1 MGLSRH
7 AIRYNAIG
15 LFLSESPGSNPEPK
29 NIYFFN
35 RTQSTTLA
43 IDVAR
48 QDIQQIGDEDFLDR
62 KIVTEAST
70 NLSFEYLLTDGYEE
84 KTLGLNIA
92 AGGDTFPSGTI
103 YSGLKEDKNAFLVIG
118 EEPFDLTG
126 YAHRPNGY
134 SGTDAIGVGN
144 CFITD
149 YSLSAGVGDIAKA
162 SVSMVGS
169 NVRYSCVGSGEGGTG
184 WISSMGD
191 LGYTLTQLDGFVNL
205 EDGGKVKLEQSEAA
219 SYKDG
224 VPFPSLN
231 LAAGGTDV
239 SGAPISYLGEDDD
252 GNEVTKILQNPGTG
266 LVFEPTLYNSPVSAI
281 APGGINVRL
290 KNLNIGGPIISGD
303 RQGTCTKGS
312 ANIQSFNISLPFA
325 REDLYGIGS
334 MHAYGRKMKYPQ
346 IGTISFSILSSAFES
361 GNFKDLFCDD
371 EIYNIEID
379 LNNHCDFTCAPSSE
393 HDSFMKFVINNAKL
407 DGYSF
412 GEAIGSFA
420 TVDCN
425 FSFGISR
432 KNGFFMSGSF
442 T

>member
-7 AIRYNAIG
+7 AIRYNSIG
-15 LFLSESPGSNPEPK
+15 LFLSESPGNNPEPK

-35 RTQSTTLA
+35 RAQSTTLA

-48 QDIQQIGDEDFLDR
+48 QDIQHIGDEDFLDR
-62 KIVTEAST
+62 KIVTSANT
-70 NLSFEYLLTDGYEE
+70 QLNFEYLLTDGYEE

-92 AGGDTFPSGTI
+92 SGGGAFPGGTI

-126 YAHRPNGY
+126 YAHKPNGY

-144 CFITD
+144 CFITN
-149 YSLSAGVGDIAKA
+149 YSISAGVGDIAKA

-184 WISSMGD
+184 WINAMAD
-191 LGYTLTQLDGFVNL
+191 LGYTLTQLDGLVNL
-205 EDGGKVKLEQSEAA
+205 EDGGKVKLQQSETA
-219 SYKDG
+219 SYEAG

-231 LAAGGTDV
+231 LAEGGTDV
-239 SGAPISYLGEDDD
+239 IGTPISYLGEDED
-252 GNEVTKILQNPGTG
+252 GNEVTKVVQNPGTG
-266 LVFEPTLYNSPVSAI
+266 LVFSPTLYNSPVSAI
-281 APGGINVRL
+281 TPGGINVRL
-290 KNLNIGGPIISGD
+290 KNLNIGGPIISGYNE
-303 RQGTCTKGS
+303 GTCTKGS
-312 ANIQSFNISLPFA
+312 ANIQNFNISLPFA

-334 MHAYGRKMKYPQ
+334 MYAYGRKMKYPQ
-346 IGTISFSILSSAFES
+346 IGTISFSLLSSAFES

-393 HDSFMKFVINNAKL
+393 HNSLMKFVINNAKL

-412 GEAIGSFA
+412 GETIGSFA

-432 KNGFFMSGSF
+432 RNGFFMSGSF

>member
-70 NLSFEYLLTDGYEE
+70 KLSFEYLLTDGYEE

-92 AGGDTFPSGTI
+92 AGGGTFPSGTI

-191 LGYTLTQLDGFVNL
+191 LGYTLTQLDGFVDL
-205 EDGGKVKLEQSEAA
+205 EDGGKVTLEQSEAA

-412 GEAIGSFA
+412 GETIGSFA

>member
-7 AIRYNAIG
+7 AIRYNSIG
-15 LFLSESPGSNPEPK
+15 LFLSESPGANPKPSS
-29 NIYFFN
+29 IHFFN

-62 KIVTEAST
+62 KIVTEANT
-70 NLSFEYLLTDGYEE
+70 QLSFEYLLTDGYEE

-92 AGGDTFPSGTI
+92 SGGGSFPSGTI
-103 YSGLKEDKNAFLVIG
+103 YHNLKEDKNAFLVIG

-144 CFITD
+144 CFITN
-149 YSLSAGVGDIAKA
+149 YSISAGVGDIAKA
-162 SVSMVGS
+162 SVNMVGS
-169 NVRYSCVGSGEGGTG
+169 NVRYSCVGSGAGGTG
-184 WISSMGD
+184 WISAMGN
-191 LGYTLTQLDGFVNL
+191 LGYVLTQLDGFANL
-205 EDGGKVKLEQSEAA
+205 QDGAKVKLEQSEGATH
-219 SYKDG
+219 KGG
-224 VPFPSLN
+224 VPIPSLN
-231 LAAGGTDV
+231 LAEGGTDV
-239 SGAPISYLGEDDD
+239 LGAPITYLGEDDD
-252 GNEVTKILQNPGTG
+252 GNEVTKTLENPGTG
-266 LVFEPTLYNSPVSAI
+266 LVFDPILYNSPVSAI
-281 APGGINVRL
+281 TPGGINVHL

-303 RQGTCTKGS
+303 SQGTCTKGS
-312 ANIQSFNISLPFA
+312 ANIQNFNISLPFA

-346 IGTISFSILSSAFES
+346 LGTISFSLLSSAFES

-379 LNNHCDFTCAPSSE
+379 LNNHCDYTCYPSSK
-393 HDSFMKFVINNAKL
+393 HDGFMKFVINNAKL
-407 DGYSF
+407 DGYSL
-412 GEAIGSFA
+412 GESIGSFA
-420 TVDCN
+420 TMDCN